1 MTEPTPPIE
10 HAPPTAQPQTQ
21 TQQNV
26 ALPRITI
33 KYCTQ
38 CKWLLRA
45 AYVRP
50 FHHINPPESCYTI
63 LYARPETKLT
73 DWMHG

>member
-21 TQQNV
+21 QNV
-26 ALPRITI
+26 SLPRITI

-50 FHHINPPESCYTI
+50 FFHQTPGKLLQYTI
-63 LYARPETKLT
+63 LYTRPDRQTRN
-73 DWMHG
+73 